1 MAEELLPLPLLT
13 GSSSRGGARQSPR
26 RAAPTTRGLR
36 TRVQRITRRIA
47 GHRRLEANRGAIP
60 HAAPAFEGVH
70 RATLDITPH
79 LQHPRPV
86 LHMERD
92 GCARAEAPDA
102 FDQCAAA

>member
-1 MAEELLPLPLLT
+1 MAEDAYHRYRCCEVVL
-13 GSSSRGGARQSPR
+13 PR
-26 RAAPTTRGLR
+26 RRTASHLVPRRTHLLR

-47 GHRRLEANRGAIP
+47 DHRRLEANRGAIP
-60 HAAPAFEGVH
+60 HAAAAFEGVH